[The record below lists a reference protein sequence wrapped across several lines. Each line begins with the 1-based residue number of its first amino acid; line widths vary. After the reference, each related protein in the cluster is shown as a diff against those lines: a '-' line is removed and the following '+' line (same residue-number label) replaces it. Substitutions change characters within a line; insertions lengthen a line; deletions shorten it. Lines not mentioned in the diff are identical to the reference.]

1 MADNV
6 ASLSTKSDEFQEMS
20 SVARHDGAVS
30 AAQQIRAASRAEARA
45 QLREAIL
52 DAAYAEALASGWARV
67 RVGAVAAAVGI
78 SRQTLYQQYGTK
90 EALGQALVLRE
101 AEDFMSGVM
110 TVLQRHSD
118 DPADAVA
125 AACQDAL
132 ARLAEHPLLQATLA
146 APDGDGLLP
155 QVTSR
160 SRPLLD
166 RAGAAVAQWSADQRP
181 DVPLQ
186 RHREIAELLVRLV
199 ISYALLPG
207 DEPRRVG
214 VRLGRLYR
222 SGIAVA

>member
-1 MADNV
+1 M
-6 ASLSTKSDEFQEMS
+6 FW
-20 SVARHDGAVS
+20 HDGAVTT
-30 AAQQIRAASRAEARA
+30 AAQIRAASRAEARA

-52 DAAYAEALASGWARV
+52 DAAYADALASGWARV
-67 RVGAVAAAVGI
+67 RVGGVASTVGV
-78 SRQTLYQQYGTK
+78 SRQTLYQLYGTK

-101 AEDFMSGVM
+101 AENFMSGVM
-110 TVLQRHSD
+110 AVLQRHRD

-132 ARLAEHPLLQATLA
+132 VRLAEHPLLQATLA

-166 RAGAAVAQWSADQRP
+166 LASTAVAQWSAGQLP
-181 DVPLQ
+181 DVPVE
-186 RHREIAELLVRLV
+186 RHREIADVLVRLV

-207 DEPRRVG
+207 DEPRRAG
-214 VRLGRLYR
+214 VRLGDLYR
-222 SGIAVA
+222 SSIAAP